1 MKQYKTYLFD
11 ADGTLFDTADL
22 VVHCFQYV
30 AMKHCSLD
38 LSRELILSGYGLPL
52 RGQLMERLGQDAD
65 IDLIL
70 DDFISYQVG
79 ILDENVSL
87 FPGVSETLAALKDQG
102 SKLAIVT
109 SRKRYTTG
117 RILELTGTKHFFD
130 TVVNPEDTT
139 RHKPEAEP
147 ALLALSRLG
156 AGSGDSLF
164 VGDSQFDISCGQNA
178 GMETAFVSW
187 SHQDPQNLPVQP
199 TWKIDRMQDLLNE
212 AIV

>member
-1 MKQYKTYLFD
+1 
-11 ADGTLFDTADL
+11 
-22 VVHCFQYV
+22 
-30 AMKHCSLD
+30 MKHCSLD

-52 RGQLMERLGQDAD
+52 KGQLVEHLGQDVD

-147 ALLALSRLG
+147 ALLALSQLG
-156 AGSGDSLF
+156 ADRRDALF
-164 VGDSQFDISCGQNA
+164 VGDSQFDILCGQNA
-178 GMETAFVSW
+178 EMETAFVNW
-187 SHQDPQNLPVQP
+187 SHQDIHKLPVQP
-199 TWKIDRMQDLLNE
+199 TWEIDKMQDLLNG
-212 AIV
+212 ALV

>member
-22 VVHCFQYV
+22 VVHCFKYV
-30 AMKHCSLD
+30 AKKHCSRD
-38 LSRELILSGYGLPL
+38 LSREAILTGYGLPL
-52 RGQLMERLGQDAD
+52 KGQLIEHLGQDVD

-87 FPGVSETLAALKDQG
+87 FPGVFETLAALKDQG
-102 SKLAIVT
+102 RKLAIVT

-117 RILELTGTKHFFD
+117 RILELTGTRQFFD

-156 AGSGDSLF
+156 ADAGESLF
-164 VGDSQFDISCGQNA
+164 VGDSQFDIGCGHEA
-178 GMETAFVSW
+178 EMETAFVSW
-187 SHQDPQNLPVQP
+187 SHQDVHELPVQP
-199 TWKIDRMQDLLNE
+199 TWKIDRMQDLLSGNS
-212 AIV
+212 A